1 MSEDY
6 DALWQ
11 ACLEILETL
20 VSRQSLKTW
29 FDPLR
34 PVAFEETEGA
44 RVLVVQVPSAFYR
57 EWINDHYRPR
67 LHEAVD
73 RVLGATGSIRF
84 EINRDLRSDEEFAGE
99 IPEIPRG
106 ASGVPSGISNPF
118 VIPGVKSSEIDSRL
132 NPNYTFE
139 RFIEGDC
146 NRLARSASLA
156 IAQNPGGTNYNPFLV
171 YGGVGLG
178 KTHLM
183 QAIGNHLK
191 EKHPDQNVLY
201 VSSERFTSEFV
212 QSIQHNRA
220 SEFGQFY
227 RQIDLLIID
236 DIQFFGGK
244 EKTQEEFFHIFNAL
258 HQSGKQIVLSSDRL
272 PREITG
278 IEERLLSR
286 FQWGLTADM
295 QVPELETRTAIL
307 NRKADDDGISIDP
320 MVIDFIAEN
329 VKTNIRELEGAL
341 IRLLAHSTLTGRE
354 IDVPMAKSVLADLI
368 KDTRQQLTI
377 ESIQRTVCD
386 YFDLPVSLLGAKTR
400 KREVVRARQV
410 AMYLCKQYTQHSLK
424 SIGLNFG
431 GRDHSTVIHAQQSVE
446 NQMDTDSTFR
456 RVVQDLQSQIE
467 KRTR

>member
-11 ACLEILETL
+11 ACLEILETI

-106 ASGVPSGISNPF
+106 AGGVPSGISNPF

>member
-11 ACLEILETL
+11 ACLEMLETL

-106 ASGVPSGISNPF
+106 AGGVPSGISNPF

-295 QVPELETRTAIL
+295 QVPELETRTALL

>member
-106 ASGVPSGISNPF
+106 ASGVPPGISNPF

-146 NRLARSASLA
+146 NRLARSAALA

>member
-1 MSEDY
+1 MSEEY

-106 ASGVPSGISNPF
+106 AGGVPSGISNPF

-146 NRLARSASLA
+146 NRLARSAALA